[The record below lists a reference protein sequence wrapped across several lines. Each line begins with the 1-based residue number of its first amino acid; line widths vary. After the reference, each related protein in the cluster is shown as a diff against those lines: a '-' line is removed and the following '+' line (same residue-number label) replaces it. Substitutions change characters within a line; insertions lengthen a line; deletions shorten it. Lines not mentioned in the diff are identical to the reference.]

1 MRVDGEREGGEEGGE
16 GWFEKRERPDGAVMD
31 GDEGDGRE
39 GCADLR
45 LCPLVWG
52 MEREKDSQKSLCMVW
67 RF

>member
-1 MRVDGEREGGEEGGE
+1 MESGGE
-16 GWFEKRERPDGAVMD
+16 GGGEGGHRCFEKRVRQDGAAED

-39 GCADLR
+39 YCADLR
-45 LCPLVWG
+45 LCPLVWE